1 MEAEKAVDAEKPA
14 GEGEAVEASKEE
26 PVAEPEKEQEDKV
39 IIYLIANFCVFDFI
53 NKYKLVLIL
62 DS

>member
-1 MEAEKAVDAEKPA
+1 MVEAEKAVDAEKPA

-39 IIYLIANFCVFDFI
+39 IIYLISIC
-53 NKYKLVLIL
+53 LLIL
-62 DS
+62 WHC